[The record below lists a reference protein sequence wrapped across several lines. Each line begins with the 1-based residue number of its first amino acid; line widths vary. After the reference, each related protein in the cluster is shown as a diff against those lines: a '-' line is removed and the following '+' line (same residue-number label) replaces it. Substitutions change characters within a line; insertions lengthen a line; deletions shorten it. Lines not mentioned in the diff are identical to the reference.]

1 MAGWF
6 NWNPDLEESGDYDPG
21 EAAEDFASFTAD
33 ADVELDEDK
42 RDDLYNRPEELL
54 LQNAVYVPL
63 GTWTQMYVQKPW
75 LQGTRQGAWT
85 GRLPVLFDQDV
96 VVVGRE

>member
-21 EAAEDFASFTAD
+21 EAAEDFASLTAD

-42 RDDLYNRPEELL
+42 RDDLYSQAEELL

-63 GTWTQMYVQKPW
+63 GTWTRCTSRSPGCKGP
-75 LQGTRQGAWT
+75 
-85 GRLPVLFDQDV
+85 GREPGRAAFRSLFDQDV